1 MRMNRMSVL
10 AATATLFACFS
21 GLPANAQLDEYYWTP
36 VVGPLNTM
44 ELQIGQEMVAAYNS
58 GQLTPQEYAEQKRD
72 FDGMKNQE
80 ELYRL
85 AERDLYDWPTR
96 KVTRF
101 YERFRNELRS
111 HYADRKETR
120 AFSK

>member
-1 MRMNRMSVL
+1 MSVL
-10 AATATLFACFS
+10 AATATLVACFS
-21 GLPANAQLDEYYWTP
+21 GSPANAQLDQFYWTP

-44 ELQIGQEMVAAYNS
+44 ELQIAQEMVAAYNS
-58 GQLTPQEYAEQKRD
+58 GQLTPQEYAEERRD
-72 FDGMKNQE
+72 FDGMQCQE

-85 AERDLYDWPTR
+85 NERDLYDWPSK

-101 YERFRNELRS
+101 YERFRNEMRS

-120 AFSK
+120 AHYK